1 MGPRGCPETS
11 LTTRSTLR
19 VIPEKRRSHS
29 HRGGSLIWRTVTGCV
44 RMRATCPMHRAPN
57 DFITLEL
64 PGEDY
69 KLGRTELCSVFEIA
83 ATLKNLV
90 FKIHCCS

>member
-1 MGPRGCPETS
+1 MS

-19 VIPEKRRSHS
+19 DIPEKRRSHS

-44 RMRATCPMHRAPN
+44 RMRATCPIYRTPN
-57 DFITLEL
+57 YLITLKV

-69 KLGRTELCSVFEIA
+69 NLGRTELCSVFEIA
-83 ATLKNLV
+83 TT
-90 FKIHCCS
+90 FKILCSKKHCCS